1 MRKSEC
7 GIVLSLELGVWS
19 LGTGEPRTRSVSL
32 IFVGLDIERS
42 GSIRS
47 AGVPAV
53 IHVQNVAVE
62 LEGNVGN
69 AELAVADKFACVV
82 AFEQLAFLIE
92 EADTVG
98 EFFGRVVPPVERI
111 LRNIAVNYDKIHVY
125 GVAAEGEEQPPRFA
139 FAVDKIKAFAK
150 VEGLFEG
157 VGIIDFQRVAAHIVK
172 ISVFEEAIEVKAA
185 VHSAAFAEVSEFVC
199 GIVFQ
204 KYGGERNV
212 AAAVKSAFVQR
223 IFSVGR
229 YLFCE
234 FEVFLFYVA
243 EPCFGAL
250 LFKVHKYIICGVL
263 AGFCGENFCAFIK
276 GYFRRSDFIAFG

>member
-1 MRKSEC
+1 MRFKVKC
-7 GIVLSLELGVWS
+7 AGGIGAA
-19 LGTGEPRTRSVSL
+19 
-32 IFVGLDIERS
+32 F
-42 GSIRS
+42 
-47 AGVPAV
+47 A
-53 IHVQNVAVE
+53 AVE
-62 LEGNVGN
+62 IEPQGVALQRKVDAVDSEKCGADG
-69 AELAVADKFACVV
+69 LAGVV
-82 AFEQLAFLIE
+82 AFEEAAVLVE
-92 EADTVG
+92 EADAVG
-98 EFFGRVVPPVERI
+98 KVR
-111 LRNIAVNYDKIHVY
+111 RNIVIIAPVYGGVGRFAVNHDKIHVH
-125 GVAAEGEEQPPRFA
+125 GVAAEGVKQA
-139 FAVDKIKAFAK
+139 AAVDAFVIA
-150 VEGLFEG
+150 EGKFFAEVKDDSKGGGVVNFEG
-157 VGIIDFQRVAAHIVK
+157 IRIHIIKLA
-172 ISVFEEAIEVKAA
+172 VFEEAEIVKSA

-234 FEVFLFYVA
+234 FEIFLFYVA
-243 EPCFGAL
+243 EPCFGGL

>member
-1 MRKSEC
+1 MRFKVKCAAGIGAALAAVEIEPQGVALQRKVNAVYAEEC
-7 GIVLSLELGVWS
+7 GAD
-19 LGTGEPRTRSVSL
+19 
-32 IFVGLDIERS
+32 GL
-42 GSIRS
+42 
-47 AGVPAV
+47 AG
-53 IHVQNVAVE
+53 
-62 LEGNVGN
+62 
-69 AELAVADKFACVV
+69 VV
-82 AFEQLAFLIE
+82 AFEEAAVLVE
-92 EADTVG
+92 EADAVG
-98 EFFGRVVPPVERI
+98 EICFSVGIAPIHGIIDGF
-111 LRNIAVNYDKIHVY
+111 AVNYNEIHAL
-125 GVAAEGEEQPPRFA
+125 GVAAESVKQAAGVDAFVIAEGKFFA
-139 FAVDKIKAFAK
+139 EVKDDSKGGG
-150 VEGLFEG
+150 VVNFEG
-157 VGIIDFQRVAAHIVK
+157 IRIHIIKLAVFEKAEIVK
-172 ISVFEEAIEVKAA
+172 SA

-243 EPCFGAL
+243 EPCFGGL
-250 LFKVHKYIICGVL
+250 LFKVHKYIICGAL